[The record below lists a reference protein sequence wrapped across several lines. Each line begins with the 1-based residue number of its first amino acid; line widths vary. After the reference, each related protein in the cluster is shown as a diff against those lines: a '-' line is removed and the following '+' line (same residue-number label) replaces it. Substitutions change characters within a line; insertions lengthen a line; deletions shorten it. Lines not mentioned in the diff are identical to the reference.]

1 MNQKN
6 NLSTTSKA
14 PVTAVLGGGSFGT
27 VLANI
32 VASNGYECRLWRR
45 DKAEAQDIQSSRYNK
60 KYLPEFRLHDDLT
73 ILSDLNLA
81 VRGADV
87 VMIAVPSG
95 SVREVAHSI
104 SDVIEEN
111 SIIISGTKGI
121 EPETELLMSEVI
133 AQELPAHRVGVLS
146 GPNLAKEIAEGHLTG
161 SVVASK
167 DSFVCD
173 ITQDLMASA
182 NFRIYSNTDVMGVE
196 LAGVLK
202 NIYAILSGVAA
213 GRGGGANTVS
223 MMMTRGL
230 AEMCRFA
237 SALGANPTTFLGLAG
252 VGDLIATCSSTLS
265 RNYQV
270 GVHVGQGLSLSDAL
284 DKVGQ
289 TAEGVNTV
297 KVIAKEARRL
307 AVDMPLAFGLCEIL
321 FEGKTLDELVMS
333 LMSRDQKEDVEYKV
347 A

>member
-1 MNQKN
+1 MHNEPVSN
-6 NLSTTSKA
+6 PPLNR

-32 VASNGYECRLWRR
+32 VANNGFSCRLWLR
-45 DKAEAQDIQSSRYNK
+45 DIEEAEATVSSRYNR
-60 KYLPEFRLHDDLT
+60 KYLPDYRLHDDLM
-73 ILSDLNLA
+73 ISPDLA
-81 VRGADV
+81 TSVDDADV
-87 VMIAVPSG
+87 IMIAVPSG
-95 SVREVAHSI
+95 SVREVAKI
-104 SDVIEEN
+104 LAETVKSDA
-111 SIIISGTKGI
+111 IIISGTKGI
-121 EPETELLMSEVI
+121 EPDTELMMSQVI
-133 AQELPAHRVGVLS
+133 AEELPNHAMGVLS

-161 SVVASK
+161 SVIAS
-167 DSFVCD
+167 DEPNVCEL
-173 ITQDLMASA
+173 IQRLMASS
-182 NFRIYSNTDVMGVE
+182 NFRIYSNSDVTGVE

-270 GVHVGQGLSLSDAL
+270 GLLVGRGLSLNDAL
-284 DKVGQ
+284 SEVGQ

-297 KVIAKEARRL
+297 KVITREAERL
-307 AVDMPLAFGLCEIL
+307 QVEMPLAFGLYEIL
-321 FEGKTLDELVMS
+321 FNGKTLDELVIS

>member
-1 MNQKN
+1 MAKR
-6 NLSTTSKA
+6 
-14 PVTAVLGGGSFGT
+14 PVVAVLGGGSFGT

-32 VASNGYECRLWRR
+32 VAGNGYECRLWLR
-45 DKAEAQDIQSSRYNK
+45 DEAEAADTNANRINS
-60 KYLPEFRLHDDLT
+60 KYLPDLQLNDGLEIT
-73 ILSDLNLA
+73 SNLELSASSADLIL
-81 VRGADV
+81 
-87 VMIAVPSG
+87 IAVPSG
-95 SVREVAHSI
+95 SVREVASAV
-104 SDVIEEN
+104 SGCVKQDA
-111 SIIISGTKGI
+111 IIVSGTKGI

-133 AQELPAHRVGVLS
+133 AQELPGQRVGVLS
-146 GPNLAKEIAEGHLTG
+146 GPNLAIEIAQGDLTG
-161 SVVASK
+161 SVIASI
-167 DSFVCD
+167 DQEVCE
-173 ITQDLMASA
+173 ITQEVMAST
-182 NFRIYSNTDVMGVE
+182 NFRVYSNNDVMGVE

-252 VGDLIATCSSTLS
+252 VGDLIATCSSELS
-265 RNYQV
+265 RNFQV
-270 GVHVGQGLSLSDAL
+270 GKKVGEGKSLEQAVL
-284 DKVGQ
+284 EVGQ

-297 KVIAKEARRL
+297 KVIAKEAKRIN
-307 AVDMPLAFGLCEIL
+307 VDMPLAFGLCEIL
-321 FEGKTLDELVMS
+321 FNGKTLDELVSS

>member
-1 MNQKN
+1 MNYPPESEL
-6 NLSTTSKA
+6 LSGK
-14 PVTAVLGGGSFGT
+14 PVTAVMGGGSFGT

-32 VASNGYECRLWRR
+32 VASNGYPCALWLR
-45 DKAEAQDIQSSRYNK
+45 DQNEATEIQSSRVNK
-60 KYLPEFRLHDDLT
+60 KYLPELRLDDNLIVT
-73 ILSDLNLA
+73 SDLKEA
-81 VRGADV
+81 IHQADV
-87 VMIAVPSG
+87 IMIAVPSG
-95 SVREVAHSI
+95 SVREVARSVSTRI
-104 SDVIEEN
+104 KDSA
-111 SIIISGTKGI
+111 IIISGTKGI
-121 EPETELLMSEVI
+121 EPDSELMMSQVI
-133 AQELPAHRVGVLS
+133 AQELPGHTIGVLS
-146 GPNLAKEIAEGHLTG
+146 GPNLAKEIADGDLTG
-161 SVVASK
+161 SVIAS
-167 DSFVCD
+167 DDPNVCEM
-173 ITQDLMASA
+173 TQELMASS

-270 GVHVGQGLSLSDAL
+270 GLNVGRGMDLAAAIEE
-284 DKVGQ
+284 VGQ

-307 AVDMPLAFGLCEIL
+307 GVDMPLAFGLCEIL
-321 FEGKTLDELVMS
+321 FNGKTLDELVAS
-333 LMSRDQKEDVEYKV
+333 LMSRDQREDVEYKV